1 VQDDRLCWSI
11 YPNPPFVD
19 IYPGERQALNVVN
32 IDPKPNWV
40 EFPSENGWGTVGGT
54 SRVFL
59 KAKKYRATIKIVS
72 KDTKAK
78 EFEVQIDPD
87 NGKTPLTLL

>member
-1 VQDDRLCWSI
+1 
-11 YPNPPFVD
+11 
-19 IYPGERQALNVVN
+19 
-32 IDPKPNWV
+32 
-40 EFPSENGWGTVGGT
+40 VGGT